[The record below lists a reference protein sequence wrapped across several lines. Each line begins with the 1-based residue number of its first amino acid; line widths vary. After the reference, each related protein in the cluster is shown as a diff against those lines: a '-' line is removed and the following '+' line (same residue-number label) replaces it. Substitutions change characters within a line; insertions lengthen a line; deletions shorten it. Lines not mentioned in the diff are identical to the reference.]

1 MDYRT
6 GILTLAV
13 ISLSTP
19 ASTQIRQWVDEKG
32 VVHYEAEG
40 AGQPKTSAPTPA
52 DPKISAR
59 RPLDRS
65 NAGLTLGEDEA
76 AFVEAKKGDLIGD
89 LGEGGHYYRYN
100 GLLPA
105 GASKIGIL
113 FVAGKL
119 AFITVEYR
127 DLGRGGWEAVRKQL
141 TERHGPAAGDAKT
154 ADWNDGRTGLRYKQ
168 EANGSITVT
177 LEDVLPMSNY
187 SEQQKAQI
195 PKF

>member
-1 MDYRT
+1 MVYPT
-6 GILTLAV
+6 ATLTLAV
-13 ISLSTP
+13 ILFSTP
-19 ASTQIRQWVDEKG
+19 AFTQVRQWVDEKG

-40 AGQPKTSAPTPA
+40 AGQPKAPSPTPA

-65 NAGLTLGEDEA
+65 NAGLTLGEEEA
-76 AFVEAKKGDLIGD
+76 AFVEAKKGDPMGD
-89 LGEGGHYYRYN
+89 LGEDGHYYRYN

-113 FVAGKL
+113 FVGGKL
-119 AFITVEYR
+119 AFIVVEYR

-168 EANGSITVT
+168 EASGSITVT
-177 LEDVLPMSNY
+177 LEDVLPMSNF
-187 SEQQKAQI
+187 SEQQKAQV